1 MRPDKHGPEQNGA
14 GAGGYDLSSAEMFRA
29 FRPVVWAICIAN
41 VRNLH
46 DAEDIMQDVFL
57 KALAG
62 IKTLRD
68 RSRVRPWLLQIARR
82 TCADHHR
89 QSKHA
94 MQPIP
99 EGLAASPESE
109 PPPWPAC
116 TPQFSSFRLI
126 TVRRS
131 HFTISTGGVVP
142 PSRPAWE
149 SPNPPPGSVWC
160 GQDSCFTTSCGRS
173 SHEQHKRLQ

>member
-1 MRPDKHGPEQNGA
+1 
-14 GAGGYDLSSAEMFRA
+14 
-29 FRPVVWAICIAN
+29 
-41 VRNLH
+41 
-46 DAEDIMQDVFL
+46 MQDVFL

-109 PPPWPAC
+109 PPPVA
-116 TPQFSSFRLI
+116 RLHAAIQQLPPDYRETI
-126 TVRRS
+126 TLYYL
-131 HFTISTGGVVP
+131 
-142 PSRPAWE
+142 
-149 SPNPPPGSVWC
+149 
-160 GQDSCFTTSCGRS
+160 DGRS
-173 SHEQHKRLQ
+173 CAAVAACLGIAEPAARQRLVRARLMLHDLLREEQP